1 MPAGGGHPG
10 GAVLGVTG
18 VAERWGYDCRWLR
31 HFEPDEHVGHA
42 YLVYRISPEDLARV
56 LREHPRP

>member
-1 MPAGGGHPG
+1 
-10 GAVLGVTG
+10 VTG
-18 VAERWGYDCRWLR
+18 VAERWGYDYRWLR
-31 HFEPDEHVGHA
+31 HFEPDEHVGYA